1 MGIHDRRI
9 LMILK
14 KMLKSGVMN
23 ELAITEVGTPQGG
36 IISPLLANAYLH
48 KLDKWIV
55 REWEEKQTKHQ
66 YTNISKTATLKK
78 TNLKPAYLVRYA
90 DDCAPRRRNSRDRN
104 CHMKLRHAV

>member
-55 REWEEKQTKHQ
+55 REWAATRSDFFRK
-66 YTNISKTATLKK
+66 NISVA
-78 TNLKPAYLVRYA
+78 
-90 DDCAPRRRNSRDRN
+90 
-104 CHMKLRHAV
+104 